1 MNYFFIKKQMKL
13 SKYLILAIASIFFI
27 SGCTSVKETLSGQKK
42 ENTDEFLV
50 KKKNPLVLPPNFDE
64 LPQPQLKDTEIED
77 QDQNIDF
84 SGVLSDAENKN
95 EKVKNDNSS
104 LEKSISEIL
113 NSN

>member
-1 MNYFFIKKQMKL
+1 M
-13 SKYLILAIASIFFI
+13 
-27 SGCTSVKETLSGQKK
+27 
-42 ENTDEFLV
+42 
-50 KKKNPLVLPPNFDE
+50 
-64 LPQPQLKDTEIED
+64 PQPQLKDTEIED